1 MGKFWS
7 RYLPLSTT
15 PGPSSLRRGSN
26 MWLSLST
33 PRPIGRGRGRVFLLY
48 REGPGEGL
56 LLTNSSIIVKVMSSL
71 SGNVSRTLLIL
82 NRPIL
87 IIRS

>member
-1 MGKFWS
+1 MNS
-7 RYLPLSTT
+7 RGNFGL
-15 PGPSSLRRGSN
+15 G
-26 MWLSLST
+26 LSLYQPPLT
-33 PRPIGRGRGRVFLLY
+33 PPLFKEGGVICGFITIYSPPY
-48 REGPGEGL
+48 REGLGEGL

-87 IIRS
+87 IIRF